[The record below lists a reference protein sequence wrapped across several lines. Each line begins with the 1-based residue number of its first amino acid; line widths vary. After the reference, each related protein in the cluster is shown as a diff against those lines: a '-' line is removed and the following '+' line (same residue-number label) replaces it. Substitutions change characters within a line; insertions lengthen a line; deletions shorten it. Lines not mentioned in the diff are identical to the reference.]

1 MGASKRSKRAEPVG
15 VTSDTARQ
23 MALDLPGVVEG
34 RSYGLPALTIGK
46 KFFARLR
53 DRDTVLVINLGSF
66 PDREFL
72 IAQDPDTFFT
82 TDHYRNYPT
91 VLVRLASVR
100 ESQLRELLAD
110 ARSRFAPASG
120 RPRRSAI

>member
-1 MGASKRSKRAEPVG
+1 MGASKRSKRSKRAEPVG

-23 MALDLPGVVEG
+23 MALDLAGVVEG

-53 DRDTVLVINLGSF
+53 DRDTILVINLGSF
-66 PDREFL
+66 PDRDFL
-72 IAQDPDTFFT
+72 MAQDRDAFFT

-100 ESQLRELLAD
+100 ESQLREVLAD
-110 ARSRFAPASG
+110 ARSRLTPATG
-120 RPRRSAI
+120 RPK